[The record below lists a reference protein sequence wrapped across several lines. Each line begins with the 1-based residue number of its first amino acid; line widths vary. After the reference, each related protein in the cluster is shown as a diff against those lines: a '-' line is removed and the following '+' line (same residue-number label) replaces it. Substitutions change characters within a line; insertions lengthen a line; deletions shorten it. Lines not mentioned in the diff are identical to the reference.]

1 MDEQDEE
8 SVRPFHWALLAAGAA
23 LIAFD
28 ARLAVGWG
36 QFGPLFYT
44 KELVQIGAWLLA
56 GFLVVRVRPR
66 RPMGPLML
74 LLGLLL
80 GCTAP
85 AAFALE
91 PDPPALRLLVMASS
105 WLNAFQLP
113 LGAHVFLAYPTGTVR
128 DAAGRRVVAAGYWF
142 GAFNAVT
149 VALVGMPRP
158 DGACQD
164 VCAPVTPLD
173 VPALSDAAGLVL
185 SVGSGVLVVAGASVI
200 VRRYRRAGWRERR
213 VLAFPTAA
221 MVVTAGLWT
230 VVSVQG
236 ALTPW
241 FTDPA
246 FGRTLALAQ
255 FVAVVSIPAAFF
267 TGLLRERL
275 DEARVSDLVREIAEL
290 PPGRLQAKL
299 AGTLHDPRLRIAFPM
314 DGTYISAE
322 GGPVEVPAPDAAT
335 AITLIGDPGDPVAL
349 LIHDPA
355 LRAEPRLLEAVTA
368 ATRLVLEN
376 TRLQATARAHLAQV
390 RALLAR
396 IVAAEDAARHG
407 LQRDLHDGAQPQLI
421 WVGMQLARAR
431 DAVART
437 VPPGHRRDVD
447 KAIDEAEA
455 RLRAALRSL
464 RELARGIHPAVLTT
478 EGLRAALRELAR
490 RADGPVHLH
499 MDRPLKDLPQPVAL
513 TAYFVVSEALTN
525 ALRHAGAGRVDVTA
539 GLADGRLTVRVADDG
554 RGGAA
559 ARPGS
564 GLAGLHDRVDA
575 VDGTLHLAS
584 EAGQGTVLTAVIPC
598 PGRFAEAPRRPRHPA
613 DAVAEPEDAVAEPG
627 DAVPEP
633 GDEPRHLAQE

>member
-1 MDEQDEE
+1 ME
-8 SVRPFHWALLAAGAA
+8 SVRPRHWALPAAGAA

-28 ARLAVGWG
+28 TRLAVGWG
-36 QFGPLFYT
+36 MFGPLFYT
-44 KELVQIGAWLLA
+44 KELAQIGAWLLA

-85 AAFALE
+85 AAFGLE
-91 PDPPALRLLVMASS
+91 TGSLGLRLLVMFSS

-128 DAAGRRVVAAGYWF
+128 DTAGRRVVAGGYLF
-142 GAFNAVT
+142 GVFNAAVI
-149 VALVGMPRP
+149 ALVGMPRP
-158 DGACQD
+158 DGPCQD
-164 VCAPVTPLD
+164 VCAPIRPVHD
-173 VPALSDAAGLVL
+173 AWLSDVAGLVL
-185 SVGSGVLVVAGASVI
+185 SVGSGILVVVGGSVI

-221 MVVTAGLWT
+221 MVVTAGLWA

-236 ALTPW
+236 ALLPW
-241 FTDPA
+241 FAYPA

-290 PPGRLQAKL
+290 PPGRLQSKL
-299 AGTLHDPRLRIAFPM
+299 AGTLHDPRLRIAFPL
-314 DGTYISAE
+314 DGGYISAE
-322 GGPVEVPAPDAAT
+322 GTPVEVPARDAAT
-335 AITLIGDPGDPVAL
+335 AITVIGDPGDPVAV
-349 LIHDPA
+349 LIHDPT
-355 LRAEPRLLEAVTA
+355 LHAEPRLLEAVTE

-421 WVGMQLARAR
+421 WVGMELARVR

-437 VPPGHRRDVD
+437 VPSGRRREVD
-447 KAIDEAEA
+447 RAIDEAEA

-478 EGLRAALRELAR
+478 EGLRAALRELIR
-490 RADGPVHLH
+490 RADGPVRLH
-499 MDRPLKDLPQPVAL
+499 ADHPMKDLPQPIAL

-525 ALRHAGAGRVDVTA
+525 ALRHADAEQVDVTA
-539 GLADGRLTVRVADDG
+539 DLAGGRLTVRVADDG
-554 RGGAA
+554 VGGAA

-564 GLAGLHDRVDA
+564 GLSGLQDRVAA
-575 VDGTLHLAS
+575 VDGTLDLRSGPA
-584 EAGQGTVLTAVIPC
+584 EGTVLTAVIPC
-598 PGRFAEAPRRPRHPA
+598 PGRFAPKPRRPREPDHAAPEPA
-613 DAVAEPEDAVAEPG
+613 PVEAEPVDAEPVDAEPG
-627 DAVPEP
+627 
-633 GDEPRHLAQE
+633 HLAQE

>member
-1 MDEQDEE
+1 MDERHEE
-8 SVRPFHWALLAAGAA
+8 SVRPSHWALLAAGAA

-36 QFGPLFYT
+36 MFGPLFYT
-44 KELVQIGAWLLA
+44 KELAQIGAWLLA
-56 GFLVVRVRPR
+56 GFLVIRVRPR

-91 PDPPALRLLVMASS
+91 PGSQELRLLVMASS

-128 DAAGRRVVAAGYWF
+128 DTAGRRVVAGGYWF
-142 GAFNAVT
+142 GAFNAVV
-149 VALVGMPRP
+149 VALVGLPRP

-164 VCAPVTPLD
+164 VCAPITPIRDSHLSAGAGL
-173 VPALSDAAGLVL
+173 ALSA
-185 SVGSGVLVVAGASVI
+185 GSGVLVVVGASVI

-230 VVSVQG
+230 VVSAQG
-236 ALTPW
+236 ALVPW
-241 FTDPA
+241 FTNPA

-290 PPGRLQAKL
+290 PPGRLQSKL
-299 AGTLHDPRLRIAFPM
+299 AATLHDPRLRIAFPL

-322 GGPVEVPAPDAAT
+322 GGPVEVPAQDAAT
-335 AITLIGDPGDPVAL
+335 AITVIGDPGDPVAV
-349 LIHDPA
+349 LIHDPT
-355 LRAEPRLLEAVTA
+355 LHAEPRLLEAVTE

-437 VPPGHRRDVD
+437 VPPGYRRDVD
-447 KAIDEAEA
+447 RAIDEAEA
-455 RLRAALRSL
+455 RLRTALRSL
-464 RELARGIHPAVLTT
+464 RELSRGIHPAVLTT
-478 EGLRAALRELAR
+478 EGLRAALRELVR
-490 RADGPVHLH
+490 RADGPVRLH
-499 MDRPLKDLPQPVAL
+499 MDRPMKDLPQPVAL

-525 ALRHAGAGRVDVTA
+525 ALRHAGAERVDVSA
-539 GLADGRLTVRVADDG
+539 DLADGRLTVRVADDG
-554 RGGAA
+554 TGGAA

-564 GLAGLHDRVDA
+564 GLAGLHDRVEA
-575 VDGTLHLAS
+575 VDGTLHLRS
-584 EAGQGTVLTAVIPC
+584 DPGEGTVLAAVIPC
-598 PGRFAEAPRRPRHPA
+598 PGRFAHGPRRPRAPEHATP
-613 DAVAEPEDAVAEPG
+613 EPDH
-627 DAVPEP
+627 AVPEP
-633 GDEPRHLAQE
+633 PSEPRHLAQE